1 MKHRREYDMATV
13 GHNLRQ
19 LRLSKGLTV
28 EDVREYLML
37 GTVQAIYKY
46 ESGTGYPQTDTMFAL
61 MELYDASLDD
71 IVNPHHRES
80 ECSPAA

>member
-1 MKHRREYDMATV
+1 MEHRREYDMATV
-13 GHNLRQ
+13 GHNLKQ
-19 LRLSKGLTV
+19 LRLLKGLTV

-46 ESGTGYPQTDTMFAL
+46 ESGAGYPQTDTMFAL

-71 IVNPHHRES
+71 IVNPHEWGS